1 MATVEGVGDRRGI
14 PVSDLD
20 LDLLHLNDK
29 ILTMQC
35 LDRDNSKQLQL
46 LQRRPMQLPLLPQLP
61 NTSIV

>member
-46 LQRRPMQLPLLPQLP
+46 LQRRQMQLPLLPQLP